1 MKNERCKHW
10 KRSVLD
16 QESDFGFIE
25 WLGRISDG
33 ERWEGDD
40 GKRLVDCVDG
50 DGGKRVV
57 KLNQRE
63 AVRQSVGAEREHRED
78 SYKAIA
84 AAIRIAIC
92 RRAAFP
98 VFVLTLSKLRDILYP
113 VARDQRLS
121 TLLVLGCE
129 VKVEVS
135 RWPRPD
141 TIMQGTV
148 GRARGC
154 MPKLCA
160 LLRTSI
166 AIVIP
171 KSAMETVSEKP
182 KRGRKPL
189 FVVLSLAVL

>member
-33 ERWEGDD
+33 ERWKGDD

-63 AVRQSVGAEREHRED
+63 AVPQSVSAEREHRED

-84 AAIRIAIC
+84 AAIRIAIR
-92 RRAAFP
+92 RRA
-98 VFVLTLSKLRDILYP
+98 VFALLVITLSKLPGIVYP
-113 VARDQRLS
+113 VTRDRDQRLG
-121 TLLVLGCE
+121 TLLLVLGC
-129 VKVEVS
+129 KGS
-135 RWPRPD
+135 
-141 TIMQGTV
+141 
-148 GRARGC
+148 
-154 MPKLCA
+154 
-160 LLRTSI
+160 
-166 AIVIP
+166 
-171 KSAMETVSEKP
+171 
-182 KRGRKPL
+182 PL
-189 FVVLSLAVL
+189 